1 MPHTTSRGRHQP
13 KLCVPHDSRRQP
25 PVGPRS
31 LLHGAMRDPW
41 GTCVCPQ
48 CQAGLNR
55 PKGKALCASP
65 YLEDQ
70 TKRLMA
76 LQPRQRSTRV
86 QLPSRAK
93 PPIKSPYEAT
103 RGSLHVRA
111 MRTLHDRMQVK
122 RWLQILLAERHRCKT
137 LESPAPLATR
147 ICSRLR
153 DAPFMRAVPSHCSS

>member
-1 MPHTTSRGRHQP
+1 MTMPTAAARERQP
-13 KLCVPHDSRRQP
+13 KPHREMNMPRNSRRQP

-55 PKGKALCASP
+55 PKGKTLRASP

-76 LQPRQRSTRV
+76 LQPKQRSTKVKLATRT
-86 QLPSRAK
+86 R
-93 PPIKSPYEAT
+93 PPMKSPYEPA
-103 RGSLHVRA
+103 RGSLDVRA
-111 MRTLHDRMQVK
+111 MRSLHDRMKVK
-122 RWLQILLAERHRCKT
+122 SALNIHVE
-137 LESPAPLATR
+137 APNV
-147 ICSRLR
+147 IV
-153 DAPFMRAVPSHCSS
+153 DD